1 MLKLNNEK
9 TFYDVCNDT
18 LSIDSFENFHKT
30 KTYMSFECETRTSL
44 TAVILKENNVRI
56 LQDFLKSI
64 DIDNITDEY
73 TLTLNNKIED
83 EDISFVIGSYSNKH
97 QLPYFYIEMNNPT
110 VDGYT
115 LVEFDKNT
123 IKDVYNHL
131 LSF

>member
-18 LSIDSFENFHKT
+18 LLIDSFENFHKT

-44 TAVILKENNVRI
+44 TGVILKENNVRI
-56 LQDFLKSI
+56 LQDFLKS
-64 DIDNITDEY
+64 
-73 TLTLNNKIED
+73 LTLNNKIED
-83 EDISFVIGSYSNKH
+83 ENISFVIGSYSNKH